1 MRDILVRLAYSN
13 PTCTCGAWFGEPHGE
28 LCILQVV
35 LDAEAEIRRLRFIA
49 NDTPNTIGHRYDD

>member
-1 MRDILVRLAYSN
+1 MRDILVRLAHSH

-35 LDAEAEIRRLRFIA
+35 RDAEAEILRLRMLDRDI
-49 NDTPNTIGHRYDD
+49 PNMMGHTLHD